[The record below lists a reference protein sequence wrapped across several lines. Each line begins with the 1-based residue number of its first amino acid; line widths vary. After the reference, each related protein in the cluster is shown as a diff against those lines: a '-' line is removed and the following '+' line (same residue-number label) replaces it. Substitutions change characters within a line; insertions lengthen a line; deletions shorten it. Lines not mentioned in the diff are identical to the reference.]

1 MGEEAIKELNEK
13 IENKI
18 NKRGGN
24 QKVMADINKK
34 NEFSNA
40 IKLSQAAVKHI
51 KKVKEGKDISEDD
64 PFSRRPTRV
73 TTYWS
78 MKTDGENNAKA
89 AAEKAAKM
97 AEINAETAAAGNER
111 KEEEDEEDAFA

>member
-1 MGEEAIKELNEK
+1 MRAYFMVQDK
-13 IENKI
+13 ILL
-18 NKRGGN
+18 
-24 QKVMADINKK
+24 
-34 NEFSNA
+34 
-40 IKLSQAAVKHI
+40 KL
-51 KKVKEGKDISEDD
+51 KEGKDISEDN

-97 AEINAETAAAGNER
+97 AEMNAETAAAGNER
-111 KEEEDEEDAFA
+111 KEEEDEEDAFASSTKR